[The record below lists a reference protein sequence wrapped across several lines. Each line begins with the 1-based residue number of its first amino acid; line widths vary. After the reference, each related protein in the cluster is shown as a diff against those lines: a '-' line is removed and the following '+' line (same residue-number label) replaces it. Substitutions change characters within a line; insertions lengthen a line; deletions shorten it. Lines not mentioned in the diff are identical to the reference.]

1 MSSFR
6 LGLVSRKTILNN
18 GIEFY
23 RRSQWGRH
31 TFSQVFG
38 TFSKVHPCYHQETSR
53 KAKTSVLY
61 ISVITCSNTPYLPE
75 MLLQAPQFC
84 LSSTSREVCQHLELD
99 WAKSR
104 AMAKKAIIRTLALL
118 WVKWEAIEGF
128 EARVCDINHSS
139 QSYCYSVYPFM
150 WIRKW
155 CPFLWAVIAP
165 GWMSWQAEH
174 RLDFSSCCPLLP
186 YFRTLCIVYS
196 LCTHIQWPCLS
207 VLCGE

>member
-1 MSSFR
+1 MELNS
-6 LGLVSRKTILNN
+6 TDILN
-18 GIEFY
+18 GADIRSY
-23 RRSQWGRH
+23 RYLAPQKF
-31 TFSQVFG
+31 TPA
-38 TFSKVHPCYHQETSR
+38 TTR
-53 KAKTSVLY
+53 KCQGKQKHLFCIYQSSHVQIHLT
-61 ISVITCSNTPYLPE
+61 YLKCFF
-75 MLLQAPQFC
+75 QAPQFC
-84 LSSTSREVCQHLELD
+84 LSSTSCEVCQHLELD
-99 WAKSR
+99 WAKSH

-128 EARVCDINHSS
+128 EASVCDISHSS

-174 RLDFSSCCPLLP
+174 RLDFSFCCPLLP